1 VHPVR
6 AFFINGATWGH
17 IAESE
22 VPRPEPLGS
31 PTSAG
36 RTDSPNHEEAP
47 LREIGVGLASSQA
60 LGGWWPVLLRGVW
73 FGRFSYPIGVIGP
86 CC

>member
-22 VPRPEPLGS
+22 VPRPEPPRKPDVGRPRRQP
-31 PTSAG
+31 PTMKKPRSV
-36 RTDSPNHEEAP
+36 R
-47 LREIGVGLASSQA
+47 
-60 LGGWWPVLLRGVW
+60 
-73 FGRFSYPIGVIGP
+73 
-86 CC
+86 